1 METITQT
8 QITTKIEEKVIGII
22 AEIIQFSSS
31 GLVEIEEEI
40 SNELSIYALLT
51 SYANVTEAEFKGNYL
66 CPPDP
71 PTVTYSIN
79 FEELYIYDS
88 EDGTP
93 LKQLNKELVK
103 SELLNILNS

>member
-8 QITTKIEEKVIGII
+8 QITTNIEDKAIGII
-22 AEIIQFSSS
+22 SDIIRYSTNGQI
-31 GLVEIEEEI
+31 EIEEQIE
-40 SNELSIYALLT
+40 NELSIYALFT
-51 SYANVTEAEFKGNYL
+51 SFADVTEADFQGNYL